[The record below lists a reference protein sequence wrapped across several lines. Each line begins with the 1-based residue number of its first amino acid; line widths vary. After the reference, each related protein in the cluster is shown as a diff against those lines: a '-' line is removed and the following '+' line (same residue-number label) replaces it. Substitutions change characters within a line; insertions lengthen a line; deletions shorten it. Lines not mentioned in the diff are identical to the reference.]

1 MVCLSEVLD
10 VPAFWEVLAHEAV
23 DVLEGGAGPCLAG
36 RGEAVTAGGLLDAL
50 VMMEPSPIVGGTG
63 PHPTSLGAQERCFN
77 ICRPQPERGALQ
89 RIPWHVWP
97 CGSNEPHAAFTTLPN
112 PTTDTSEP
120 MLASTEQSMWVVPPR
135 DRTSTRSVAAINEKY
150 ERGEQRIVT
159 EMNREKLPNF
169 VEALSRSDYMEVR
182 PFYQRRSRWDEERQS
197 KLIESFI
204 INIPVPPIFL
214 YERAFNSYEVMDGQQ
229 RITAISDFYQNRFKL
244 KGLDLWPELN
254 GFAYRD
260 LPNKIRAG
268 LDRRSISSIVLLKES
283 APDEEEAVFLRQLV
297 FERLNTGGIKL
308 ERQEIRNS
316 LSHGPF
322 NEMLY
327 ELARLPRF
335 REIWNLPAFT
345 EEELSNHKLPIY
357 ENSFFKTMEDIEVV
371 LRFFA
376 LRHMKY
382 YRYGIQGF
390 LDLYMVRSKQFTPED
405 ITFLADLYRKT
416 LECAYGLYGEH
427 IFRLYSKEKWS
438 EKPVK
443 GMYDAVM
450 VSLSECVN
458 DFGRLLNRK
467 EAVLSGTIALIQSEG
482 ASSLTG
488 RASTKRDLENRIDL
502 FRQLFHHVLQ
512 G

>member
-1 MVCLSEVLD
+1 MNSHLSK
-10 VPAFWEVLAHEAV
+10 
-23 DVLEGGAGPCLAG
+23 
-36 RGEAVTAGGLLDAL
+36 
-50 VMMEPSPIVGGTG
+50 
-63 PHPTSLGAQERCFN
+63 
-77 ICRPQPERGALQ
+77 
-89 RIPWHVWP
+89 
-97 CGSNEPHAAFTTLPN
+97 
-112 PTTDTSEP
+112 
-120 MLASTEQSMWVVPPR
+120 TEQTMWAVPPR
-135 DRTSTRSVAAINEKY
+135 DRKGSLNPSQINEKY

-169 VEALSRSDYMEVR
+169 VEALSRNDYMEVR

-229 RITAISDFYQNRFKL
+229 RITAIADFYHNRFKL

-254 GFAYRD
+254 GLTYHE

-283 APDEEEAVFLRQLV
+283 APDEEDAVFLRQLV

-327 ELARLPRF
+327 KLARLDLFRDIWGLPRF
-335 REIWNLPAFT
+335 EP
-345 EEELSNHKLPIY
+345 EELENHKLPVY
-357 ENSFFKTMEDIEVV
+357 QASFFKTMEDIEVV

-376 LRHMKY
+376 LRHMAH

-390 LDLYMVRSKQFTPED
+390 LDLYMIRSKSFDDSD
-405 ITFLADLYRKT
+405 IRFLFELYRHT
-416 LECAYGLYGEH
+416 LECAAAIYGENVFRVH
-427 IFRLYSKEKWS
+427 INGRWAD
-438 EKPVK
+438 KPTK

-450 VSLSECVN
+450 VPLSELVPH
-458 DFGRLLNRK
+458 FP
-467 EAVLSGTIALIQSEG
+467 ALIARRDRIVARTIELIAAEG
-482 ASSLTG
+482 VSAITG
-488 RASTKRDLENRIDL
+488 RASTKKDLENRLDL
-502 FRQLFHHVLQ
+502 FRRLFRAALER
-512 G
+512 